1 MKKIL
6 LVLVAM
12 LTMVF
17 TGCKVENSKVTVA
30 VEDTNGAP
38 VSGRYVF
45 YADFASIIVGE
56 VLPSPEQ
63 LITNID
69 DYWEYETTNAQGV
82 ATITIPLAVS
92 KMTYRFMVY
101 DEGSSDPW
109 KYKDVSIHRGVN
121 EEIKLV
127 VSK

>member
-30 VEDTNGAP
+30 VEDTTGVP

-63 LITNID
+63 LITNIE

>member
-1 MKKIL
+1 
-6 LVLVAM
+6 M

-30 VEDTNGAP
+30 VEDTTGVP

-63 LITNID
+63 LITNIE

>member
-30 VEDTNGAP
+30 VEDTTGVP

-63 LITNID
+63 LITNIE

-121 EEIKLV
+121 EEIKFV

>member
-6 LVLVAM
+6 LVLAAM
-12 LTMVF
+12 FTLVF

-109 KYKDVSIHRGVN
+109 KYKDVSIQRGVN